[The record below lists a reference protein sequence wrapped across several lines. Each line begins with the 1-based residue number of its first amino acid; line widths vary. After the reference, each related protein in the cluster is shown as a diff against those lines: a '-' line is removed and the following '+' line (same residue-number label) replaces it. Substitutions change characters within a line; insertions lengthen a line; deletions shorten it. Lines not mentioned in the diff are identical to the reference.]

1 MCIRKHVCVCC
12 FVMYDINFVR
22 YETTL
27 QVRMQVCWNSNL
39 KISNSKNGEI
49 IRHKINPKVLSKK
62 RDRLNPPDWSQVT
75 KAGWNMLDSISEK
88 VPRAF
93 RLYSFFAQNIDKSC
107 GAVVCDQKFLAD
119 YFGVSLRTIQYW
131 IGDLESIGAIVKIPV
146 GIYYAYALDPY
157 QVWRGYNKSKK
168 YAAFNAKTLTQKDGV
183 IDRKL
188 RLMLS
193 RREEFEGSLKT
204 SNHDLD

>member
-1 MCIRKHVCVCC
+1 MLEQRFEDFEQQKRR
-12 FVMYDINFVR
+12 D
-22 YETTL
+22 
-27 QVRMQVCWNSNL
+27 
-39 KISNSKNGEI
+39 
-49 IRHKINPKVLSKK
+49 HKAQDQAQNTKQK

-75 KAGWNMLDSISEK
+75 KAGWNMLDAISEK

-131 IGDLESIGAIVKIPV
+131 IGDLERIGAIVKIPV

-168 YAAFNAKTLTQKDGV
+168 YAAF
-183 IDRKL
+183 
-188 RLMLS
+188 
-193 RREEFEGSLKT
+193 
-204 SNHDLD
+204 

>member
-1 MCIRKHVCVCC
+1 MLEQRFEDFEQQKRR
-12 FVMYDINFVR
+12 D
-22 YETTL
+22 
-27 QVRMQVCWNSNL
+27 
-39 KISNSKNGEI
+39 
-49 IRHKINPKVLSKK
+49 HKAQDQAQNTKQK

-75 KAGWNMLDSISEK
+75 KAGWNMLDAISEK

-131 IGDLESIGAIVKIPV
+131 IGDLERIGAIVKIPV

-157 QVWRGYNKSKK
+157 QVWRGYNTVP
-168 YAAFNAKTLTQKDGV
+168 YTHPTLPTTHSLDIFAVSVPFLKNLAIYYSAGLTPSSSS
-183 IDRKL
+183 IRYL
-188 RLMLS
+188 YPLFLPCRLPVSSHLLFHS
-193 RREEFEGSLKT
+193 GIYL
-204 SNHDLD
+204 

>member
-1 MCIRKHVCVCC
+1 
-12 FVMYDINFVR
+12 MYTQTCLRVLFRNVR
-22 YETTL
+22 YKFRK
-27 QVRMQVCWNSNL
+27 VRNNVAGKDASMLEQQFEDFEQQ
-39 KISNSKNGEI
+39 KRRDHQAQDQSKSA
-49 IRHKINPKVLSKK
+49 KQK

-183 IDRKL
+183 IDRYL

>member
-49 IRHKINPKVLSKK
+49 IRHKINPKVLSKNEIGWIHLTG
-62 RDRLNPPDWSQVT
+62 RRLLRR
-75 KAGWNMLDSISEK
+75 AGICWT
-88 VPRAF
+88 
-93 RLYSFFAQNIDKSC
+93 LYLRRFPEHLGYILFFAQNIDKSC

-157 QVWRGYNKSKK
+157 QVWRGYNKSK
-168 YAAFNAKTLTQKDGV
+168 NMQ
-183 IDRKL
+183 
-188 RLMLS
+188 RLMQ
-193 RREEFEGSLKT
+193 K
-204 SNHDLD
+204 H

>member
-1 MCIRKHVCVCC
+1 MTPTYETLFDVYANMFSVCC

-131 IGDLESIGAIVKIPV
+131 IEI
-146 GIYYAYALDPY
+146 
-157 QVWRGYNKSKK
+157 
-168 YAAFNAKTLTQKDGV
+168 
-183 IDRKL
+183 
-188 RLMLS
+188 
-193 RREEFEGSLKT
+193 
-204 SNHDLD
+204 